1 MEGQIKMFKKNEF
14 INVRQ
19 ESEEEYIFLNTK
31 TGKTFLLNDIGYII
45 FECALES
52 KSMADLVKNVCQ
64 KTNDDIEAATKTI
77 ENFIKILLE
86 KNILIQGDS
95 TE

>member
-1 MEGQIKMFKKNEF
+1 MFKKNEF

-19 ESEEEYIFLNTK
+19 ETEEEYIFLNTK
-31 TGKTFLLNDIGYII
+31 TGETFLLNDIGYII
-45 FECALES
+45 FECALKS
-52 KSMADLVKNVCQ
+52 KSMSELVKYVCQ
-64 KTNDDIEAATKTI
+64 KTNDDIKAATKTI

-86 KNILIQGDS
+86 KNILIQGDT

>member
-1 MEGQIKMFKKNEF
+1 MFKKNEF

-19 ESEEEYIFLNTK
+19 ETEEEYIFFNTK
-31 TGKTFLLNDIGYII
+31 TGETFLLNDIGYII
-45 FECALES
+45 FECAL
-52 KSMADLVKNVCQ
+52 KSMSMSDLVKNVCQ
-64 KTNDDIEAATKTI
+64 KTNDDIEVANKTI

-86 KNILIQGDS
+86 KNILIQGDT